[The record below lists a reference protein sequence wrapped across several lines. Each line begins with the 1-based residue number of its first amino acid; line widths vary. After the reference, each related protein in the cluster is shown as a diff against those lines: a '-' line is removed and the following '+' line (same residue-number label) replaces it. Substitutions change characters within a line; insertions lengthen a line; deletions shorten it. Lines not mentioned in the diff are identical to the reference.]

1 MPTLPSPDHW
11 NLITTGDSRVPVLR
25 RRWTPGPSRPFPPAT
40 NRWTFVTDDGSVKPL
55 LERHWASAV
64 WSKSPALPDGEH
76 ISISKTVTGVDRRL
90 APYDGVVGLIRQTVT
105 SIGKGSSA
113 ETVTRVCEGCGKPL
127 EGKRR
132 QAKCHGA
139 ACRQRAYRRRRDAR
153 ERLGRREDSVEPV
166 RSLSA

>member
-1 MPTLPSPDHW
+1 MPSLPSHVRRI
-11 NLITTGDSRVPVLR
+11 LIPIGDSWVPMIR
-25 RRWTPGPSRPFPPAT
+25 RLWAPGSSRPLAPAT
-40 NRWTFVTDDGSVKPL
+40 NRWKSIRRDGFVKPL

-64 WSKSPALPDGEH
+64 WSKSLALPDGEH
-76 ISISKTVTGVDRRL
+76 VRISNTVTGVDRRL
-90 APYDGVVGLIRQTVT
+90 ASYDGVVGPIRQTVT
-105 SIGKGSSA
+105 SICEESSA

-139 ACRQRAYRRRRDAR
+139 ACRQRAYRRRKEAR
-153 ERLGRREDSVEPV
+153 ERLGRREDSAEPV